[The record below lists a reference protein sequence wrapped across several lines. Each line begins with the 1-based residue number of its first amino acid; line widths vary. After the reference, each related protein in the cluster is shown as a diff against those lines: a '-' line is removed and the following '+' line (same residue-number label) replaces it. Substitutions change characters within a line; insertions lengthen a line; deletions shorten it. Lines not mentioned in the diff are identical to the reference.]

1 MSDHSTIF
9 FLNGIL
15 VLFILTQPWAWISGA
30 VVLGVGSILIPLL
43 RRISILKN
51 QKADLQ
57 RQVHER
63 SELLAYA
70 VENEK
75 KSKEIAVQANK
86 TKSMLLVRINHE
98 IRTPL
103 NGILGMT
110 SLMTETTL
118 TSEQQEYTDTI
129 RECGDNLL
137 KVVNDILLKD
147 ILDYSKVEAGK
158 VELEQKDFS
167 LENSLEEVLD
177 VFAGKAAKSGIELVY
192 HLDDNVPTQIMGD
205 KTRLGQVL
213 MNLVE
218 NSIRYTRQG
227 EILINIKLQETG
239 EGNAIELEFE
249 VRDTGVGIPP
259 DQLDILLADMS
270 GLNSTFKPER
280 GGLGLIIC
288 RKLVELMGGTIS
300 IKSQQGKGTSILFSV
315 RTVSSIQSRPTNY
328 GFESIEGKKI
338 LVVEDNLTH
347 ANFIKEQLQKWKL
360 KVEIVHAGKDALQR
374 LSMPNDIEILVIDNM
389 VFDMSGVDLAKSI
402 HQSYPHLP
410 LILLSP
416 KEDRDIK
423 LYPEL
428 FNAVVFKPIR
438 KHLLSKSILSCF
450 LHLNK
455 AGNNDQHQ
463 TQKLSSTFS
472 EQHPLRILVAEDNVT
487 NQKLAMKVLN
497 KLGYKP
503 DMAKHGKEVLE
514 MVSNKNYDVILMD
527 VQMPEM
533 DGLEA
538 SRMIRMCLTV
548 QPIIIAM
555 TANTLQ
561 GDREA
566 CLQAGMDDYISKPI
580 RLEDLVDILEKW
592 ALNLQE
598 KP

>member
-1 MSDHSTIF
+1 MTTHSVIF
-9 FLNGIL
+9 FCNMFSVL
-15 VLFILTQPWAWISGA
+15 LFIQPLAWMLAA
-30 VVLGVGSILIPLL
+30 VIILVGSILVWFL

-63 SELLAYA
+63 SELLKYS

-75 KSKEIAVQANK
+75 KAKEMASQAN
-86 TKSMLLVRINHE
+86 TAKSLLLVRINHE

-110 SLMTETTL
+110 SLMAETSL
-118 TSEQQEYTDTI
+118 TGEQQEYNDTI
-129 RECGDNLL
+129 RECGDSLL
-137 KVVNDILLKD
+137 KIVNDILLRD

-158 VELEQKDFS
+158 VDLEQKVFS

-177 VFAGKAAKSGIELVY
+177 VFGGKATRNGIELVY
-192 HLDDNVPTQIMGD
+192 HLDPKVPIQIIGD

-218 NSIRYTRQG
+218 NAIRYTRDG
-227 EILINIKLQETG
+227 EILINVRLQDVG
-239 EGNAIELEFE
+239 EANAVELAFE
-249 VRDTGVGIPP
+249 VRDTGAGVGAEQLKTLIEDMNNLTSPP
-259 DQLDILLADMS
+259 HDGV
-270 GLNSTFKPER
+270 GLF
-280 GGLGLIIC
+280 IC
-288 RKLVELMGGTIS
+288 KRLVALMGGS
-300 IKSQQGKGTSILFSV
+300 INIQSEPGKGTSVEFTV
-315 RTVSSIQSRPTNY
+315 RTVSSPQSRSSNY
-328 GFESIEGKKI
+328 GLESLQGKRI

-347 ANFIKEQLQKWKL
+347 VNFIKDQLLEWKL
-360 KVEIVHAGKDALQR
+360 IPKAVRSGEVALEI
-374 LSMPNDIEILVIDNM
+374 
-389 VFDMSGVDLAKSI
+389 LAKSADI
-402 HQSYPHLP
+402 DLILVDNQVLDMGGVELASAIRKYYPQVP
-410 LILLSP
+410 IILLSP
-416 KEDRDIK
+416 KDDDSVK
-423 LYPEL
+423 QHTEL
-428 FNAVVFKPIR
+428 FNAVVVKPIK

-450 LHLNK
+450 RHK
-455 AGNNDQHQ
+455 TIEESANNH
-463 TQKLSSTFS
+463 KLSSNFS
-472 EQHPLRILVAEDNVT
+472 EHHPLRILVAEDNKT
-487 NQKLAMKVLN
+487 NQKLAMKVLG

-503 DMAKHGKEVLE
+503 AIAKDGKEVLE

-548 QPIIIAM
+548 QPVIVAM

-580 RLEDLVDILEKW
+580 VLEDLVDILEKW
-592 ALNLQE
+592 AINIHAKRQS
-598 KP
+598 